1 MRRRRVAMVKSI
13 EERIAAWLDAI
24 PGAIS
29 GAGGHNRTF
38 RVACQL
44 FNGWGLSETKTLGW
58 LEHYNDKCQPPWSA
72 PQLKHKASEAAKAKH
87 TKPRG
92 HLVRDEARFHT
103 RSVPIQQPVKDT
115 RQPVRGTLTNETKST
130 CDTSFAILNIHAND
144 DDKKSLCEKSPGS
157 VTSAPNSEK
166 TDVRA
171 PENLKRSVTS
181 VPDGENRRAPTCQ
194 NLQKLRNP

>member
-1 MRRRRVAMVKSI
+1 MVKSI

-58 LEHYNDKCQPPWSA
+58 LEHYNDKCQPSWSA
-72 PQLKHKASEAAKAKH
+72 SELKHKASEAVKAKH

-103 RSVPIQQPVKDT
+103 PSVPIQQPVKDT
-115 RQPVRGTLTNETKST
+115 RQPVKGRLNGSEHTNHA
-130 CDTSFAILNIHAND
+130 SFAILNIHALHANHD
-144 DDKKSLCEKSPGS
+144 DQESLREKSPGS
-157 VTSAPNSEK
+157 VTCVILREK
-166 TDVRA
+166 A
-171 PENLKRSVTS
+171 SPPLP
-181 VPDGENRRAPTCQ
+181 PDA
-194 NLQKLRNP
+194 L